1 MRAYGGVIE
10 GLSPL
15 LFSLLVLVPM
25 KVRKFI
31 VPYLLLL
38 PAFVIVFVLALYTC
52 YWLVRMSLMEWSFGA
67 PWEKAIWIGL
77 ENYRWLLFN
86 QATPLWNSIRITTIY
101 VVGTILVE
109 LVLGLALALLLNG
122 KIIGRSIYTAVLIIP
137 IVIMPS
143 MVGMF
148 WRLYFSFDGL
158 VNFFVESLF
167 GTKLNWYG
175 TELALPAVMI
185 VDIWEWTPFFILI
198 FLAGLQALPQEPFE
212 AAIMDGATGIQLF
225 RFVTLPLMA
234 PLILTATILRL
245 MDSLRIFD
253 VIFVMFGG
261 GPGSATTT
269 LPILVYR
276 LTMVARNLGR
286 GSAVSIMLIILIICL
301 TVLLV
306 RLFQRVRLEI

>member
-1 MRAYGGVIE
+1 MIEQKKQRKVI
-10 GLSPL
+10 
-15 LFSLLVLVPM
+15 
-25 KVRKFI
+25 I
-31 VPYLLLL
+31 PYLLLL
-38 PAFVIVFVLALYTC
+38 PAFAVVFVLALYTC
-52 YWLVRMSLMEWSFGA
+52 FWLVRMSLMEWSFGA
-67 PWEKAIWIGL
+67 PWERAKWIGL
-77 ENYRWLLFN
+77 DNYLWLLFN
-86 QATPLWNSIRITTIY
+86 QATPLWNSIRITAFY
-101 VVGTILVE
+101 VIGTILVE
-109 LVLGLALALLLNG
+109 LVLGLGLALLLNG
-122 KIIGRSIYTAVLIIP
+122 KIVGRSFYTAILIIP
-137 IVIMPS
+137 IVVMPS

-167 GTKLNWYG
+167 GLKLNWYG
-175 TELALPAVMI
+175 PELALPAVMI

-212 AAIMDGATGIQLF
+212 AAIVDGASSIQMF
-225 RFVTLPLMA
+225 RFVTFPLMA

-286 GSAVSIMLIILIICL
+286 GSSVSIMLIILIVGL
-301 TVLLV
+301 SVLLV
-306 RLFQRVRLEI
+306 RLFQRVRLEL